1 MDQIEICRLDSL
13 FPVRWATR
21 QTELVE
27 VGTTLD
33 QIAPSETADG
43 ASWACIHNGKTIR
56 PADWSAHEVKDGS
69 QAIFTPLPED
79 WATIGTWFLKALK
92 WIAIS
97 LGTNYVASK
106 ILGVPEVQA
115 FESPSSSTYTFQ
127 NLQQTAAA
135 GLPIKIAYGTHPIAG
150 NVLEMDLIGNNPA
163 SSGNPYGSSLDLTIG
178 LCEGE
183 ISAINSVTIN
193 GNDAAG
199 LATVTS
205 NLGTNTQTALASDGT
220 RTTQTVGIDL
230 PPGGFITSPWYE
242 ISGTLSPLSNAQVG
256 ALVTGSNGITGTA
269 VVLQGSWSGGWIR
282 VHSVSAFSNMDEV
295 LTSGTITTRHG
306 TGSAVLTMTNCTSSG
321 VSGGDVDGAES
332 PGAPISYT
340 TTTDVD
346 KVRLN
351 VLFPEGLY
359 TSGTSGVVARTVT
372 LGYRYRNTSEVDID
386 ENPIIVWSV
395 TTPVV
400 ITAEQVGPFLY
411 SIDVVMTAPGL
422 LTDRGTYLFELN
434 HESVDTDIDG
444 YRTRLDSV
452 VEIQNQVYTYPNMA
466 VVRLQIDSDS
476 SINGS
481 AVPNVITKVTGRK
494 FSKWDGASLTT
505 PFFIDAA
512 PYDNPAWIVYDL
524 LTNNRYGIGN
534 WVESTNIDLQSFK
547 DWADWCDE
555 LVDDGQDGSEKRA
568 IWDGVFDGSVSAWE
582 AALTVCATARATL
595 FTVGEL
601 IKVKFER
608 SRTPSQMFNMGNI
621 ISGSWSQSYTS
632 RLERPTRVDVQF
644 LNASNNYQV
653 DVVGID
659 DPDAVAAL
667 LPQRVIRL
675 ELPGVTRESQ
685 ALREARFRMNIEKL
699 GEVVTFDADI
709 DAVACEP
716 GDLVQIQHD
725 IPRWG
730 EGGRATGGGS
740 SAITLDRAVV
750 LEAGTDYTILV
761 RSGGDD
767 SRETRTISS
776 AAGAY
781 AAGASLSVGAPWTV
795 QPAAGDLYT
804 LGPYE
809 THSKEIVISTITTTG
824 DLSRK
829 IEGLVYSP
837 DIHDDGIVVAASTFV
852 DILDPDSTPGEV
864 LYLTAVELRTEEI
877 QAAISWQYPD
887 DTAIGSALVWTRANS
902 AARYS
907 LQMTVAW
914 PASQVTLPFAAGVSQ
929 QIAVTAVSPTGAQL
943 QPTSTTPITFVAS
956 GMRTSPDAPTG
967 VTLTQDDDLLEIS
980 WDSPSQTVD
989 RFEVRR
995 GLDWVGSQAVG
1006 TTNDR
1011 KLVTGEWCPTLS
1023 SGLTEKY
1030 MVRGVTSAGNFGS
1043 VAIATETNT
1052 LAAWTGG
1059 TTQIKDFSASNWSG
1073 STPSNMTLTAVR
1085 TYEITTPGTQ
1095 AKLQTGA
1102 FDTGT
1107 LATYRIGAIVH
1118 AQFEDYTWESF
1129 PSSWQSTTA
1138 VGNTWSGY
1146 ADPSQ
1151 WNTAVSIQFST
1162 RTSSIA
1168 SWSAWRP
1175 LTARKVATTFKEIQ
1189 VIVIFNP
1196 SNTDQ
1201 IITLTELLL
1210 VVEG

>member
-1 MDQIEICRLDSL
+1 MDRIEVCRLDSL
-13 FPVRWATR
+13 FPLRWASR
-21 QTELVE
+21 QAELVE
-27 VGTTLD
+27 VGTTIE
-33 QIAPSETADG
+33 QIAPSDTADG

-97 LGTNYVASK
+97 MGTNYVASK

-115 FESPSSSTYTFQ
+115 FDSPSSSTYTFQ

-150 NVLEMDLIGNNPA
+150 NVLEMDLLGNNPA

-183 ISAINSVTIN
+183 ISAINSITIN

-230 PPGGFITSPWYE
+230 PPGEAITLPRYA
-242 ISGTLSPLSNAQVG
+242 ISGTRLASSPAI
-256 ALVTGSNGITGTA
+256 GSEVAFGGSMTGTA
-269 VVLQGSWSGGWIR
+269 TLHYWSQNASSTAHARVISPVDSNIDDGSSLSGGTLSIG
-282 VHSVSAFSNMDEV
+282 
-295 LTSGTITTRHG
+295 GTLYL
-306 TGSAVLTMTNCTSSG
+306 SPASTNG
-321 VSGGDVDGAES
+321 QIYDYVDGGEV

-346 KVRLN
+346 KVRIN

-411 SIDVVMTAPGL
+411 SIDVAMTAPGSL
-422 LTDRGTYLFELN
+422 ADRGTYLFELN
-434 HESVDTDIDG
+434 HESVDDDIDG

-466 VVRLQIDSDS
+466 IVRLQIDSDS

-494 FSKWDGASLTT
+494 FTKWDGISLTT
-505 PFFIDAA
+505 PFFIDAS

-534 WVESTNIDLQSFK
+534 WVDSTNIDLQSFK

-555 LVDDGQDGSEKRA
+555 LVDDGQGGSEKRA

-767 SRETRTISS
+767 SRETRTVSS

-781 AAGASLSVGAPWTV
+781 AAGASLSVSAPWTV

-829 IEGLVYSP
+829 IEGMVYSP
-837 DIHDDGIVVAASTFV
+837 DIHDDGIVAAASTFV

-887 DTAIGSALVWTRANS
+887 DTAISSALVWTRANS

-943 QPTSTTPITFVAS
+943 QPTATTPITFVAS
-956 GMRTSPDAPTG
+956 GMRTIPDAPTG

-1043 VAIATETNT
+1043 VAIATEANS

-1196 SNTDQ
+1196 SNADQ
-1201 IITLTELLL
+1201 VITLSQLVL